1 MTGRREITLAALAPG
16 ITLPYHQCQSR
27 DGR

>member
-16 ITLPYHQCQSR
+16 ITLPYHPCQSHAAR
-27 DGR
+27 